1 MKAIQFYTNLTETL
15 KENLG
20 TDWTIELHTDV
31 ILNNGTTHIALILYK
46 NGEKLH
52 PQIYLE
58 RFFEDYKRGKT
69 MKEILQDV
77 MTTYEEA
84 LKNINPDSLSGIED
98 WEQVKGRLAF
108 RLLSKERNKET
119 LENYVYKEFLD
130 LAAIV
135 TFCAEI
141 DEQGVKAIRV
151 THDLAERWNVSEEEI
166 LQAAEENT
174 ESLFPVRMEPI
185 LDTLCRVADI
195 SRDDL
200 PEEVLAEED
209 SPQIMVLT
217 NYLGVNGA
225 TVLLYDSFLQQ
236 VYEKLRGKFIILP
249 SSIHEVI
256 VMPLASA
263 PPITDSQ
270 KMVEQINRSAVKEE
284 EILSDSVYLYDGE
297 KVILACDS
305 KGVCAYEE
313 NID

>member
-151 THDLAERWNVSEEEI
+151 THDLAELWNVSKEEI

-174 ESLFPVRMEPI
+174 EDLFPVRMEPI

>member
-151 THDLAERWNVSEEEI
+151 THDLAERWKVSEEEI

-225 TVLLYDSFLQQ
+225 TVLLYDSLLKQI
-236 VYEKLRGKFIILP
+236 YEKLGGKFIILP

-270 KMVEQINRSAVKEE
+270 KMVEQINHSAVKEE

>member
-119 LENYVYKEFLD
+119 LENYVYKDFLD

-151 THDLAERWNVSEEEI
+151 THDLAERWNVSKEEI

-174 ESLFPVRMEPI
+174 EDLFPVRMEPI

-225 TVLLYDSFLQQ
+225 TVLLYDSLLKQI
-236 VYEKLRGKFIILP
+236 YEKLGGKFIILP
-249 SSIHEVI
+249 CSIHEVI
-256 VMPLASA
+256 VMPLDSA

-313 NID
+313 NLD

>member
-20 TDWTIELHTDV
+20 TDWTIELHTNV

-84 LKNINPDSLSGIED
+84 LRNINPDSLSGIED

-151 THDLAERWNVSEEEI
+151 THDLAERWKVSEEEI

-236 VYEKLRGKFIILP
+236 VYEKLGGKFIILP
-249 SSIHEVI
+249 CSIHEVI

-263 PPITDSQ
+263 PHAADSQ

-313 NID
+313 NLD

>member
-174 ESLFPVRMEPI
+174 EALFPVRMEPI

-200 PEEVLAEED
+200 PEVVLAEED

-225 TVLLYDSFLQQ
+225 TVLLYDSLLQQ
-236 VYEKLRGKFIILP
+236 VYEKLGGKFFILP

>member
-84 LKNINPDSLSGIED
+84 LRNINPDSLSGIED

-119 LENYVYKEFLD
+119 LENYVYKDFLD

-151 THDLAERWNVSEEEI
+151 THDLAERWNVSKEEI

-174 ESLFPVRMEPI
+174 EDLFPVRMEPI

-200 PEEVLAEED
+200 PEVVLAEED

-313 NID
+313 NLD

>member
-58 RFFEDYKRGKT
+58 RFFEDYKKGKA
-69 MKEILQDV
+69 MEEILQDV
-77 MTTYEEA
+77 MKTYEEA

-119 LENYVYKEFLD
+119 LENYVYQEFLD

-225 TVLLYDSFLQQ
+225 TVLLYDSLLKQI
-236 VYEKLRGKFIILP
+236 YEKLGGKFIILP

-270 KMVEQINRSAVKEE
+270 KMVEQINHSAVKEE

>member
-119 LENYVYKEFLD
+119 LENYVYQEFLD

-151 THDLAERWNVSEEEI
+151 THDLAKRWYVSEEEI

-174 ESLFPVRMEPI
+174 EALFPVRMEPI

-263 PPITDSQ
+263 PPIADSQ

>member
-31 ILNNGTTHIALILYK
+31 ILNNGTNHIAMILYK

-58 RFFEDYKRGKT
+58 RFFEDYKKGKA
-69 MKEILQDV
+69 MEEILQDV

-119 LENYVYKEFLD
+119 LENYVYKDFLD

-151 THDLAERWNVSEEEI
+151 THDLAERWNVSKEEI

-174 ESLFPVRMEPI
+174 EALFPVRMESI

-225 TVLLYDSFLQQ
+225 TVLLYDSLLKQI
-236 VYEKLRGKFIILP
+236 YEKLGGKFIILP
-249 SSIHEVI
+249 SSLHEVI

-263 PPITDSQ
+263 PPIADSQ
-270 KMVEQINRSAVKEE
+270 KMVEQINRSSVKEE

>member
-31 ILNNGTTHIALILYK
+31 VLNNGTTHIALILYK

-119 LENYVYKEFLD
+119 LENYVYKDFLD

-236 VYEKLRGKFIILP
+236 VYEKLGGKFIILP
-249 SSIHEVI
+249 CSIHEVI
-256 VMPLASA
+256 VMPSASA
-263 PPITDSQ
+263 PPIADSQ
-270 KMVEQINRSAVKEE
+270 KMVEQINRSSVKEE

-313 NID
+313 NLD

>member
-151 THDLAERWNVSEEEI
+151 THDLDELWNVSKEEI

-174 ESLFPVRMEPI
+174 EALFPVRMEPI

-270 KMVEQINRSAVKEE
+270 KMVEQINRSAVREE

-313 NID
+313 NLD

>member
-1 MKAIQFYTNLTETL
+1 MKAIHFYTNLTETL

-58 RFFEDYKRGKT
+58 RFFEDYKKGKA
-69 MKEILQDV
+69 MEEILQDV
-77 MTTYEEA
+77 MKTYEEA
-84 LKNINPDSLSGIED
+84 LQNINPDSLSGIED

-151 THDLAERWNVSEEEI
+151 THDLAELWNVSKEEI

-174 ESLFPVRMEPI
+174 EALFPVRMEPI

>member
-119 LENYVYKEFLD
+119 LENYVYQEFLD

-166 LQAAEENT
+166 LQATEENT
-174 ESLFPVRMEPI
+174 EALFPVRMEPI

-225 TVLLYDSFLQQ
+225 TVLLYDSLLKQI
-236 VYEKLRGKFIILP
+236 YEKLGGKFIILP

-313 NID
+313 NLD

>member
-84 LKNINPDSLSGIED
+84 LKNINPDSLSSIED

-151 THDLAERWNVSEEEI
+151 THDLAERWNVSKEEI

-174 ESLFPVRMEPI
+174 EAFFPVRMEPI

-225 TVLLYDSFLQQ
+225 TVLLYDSLLKQI
-236 VYEKLRGKFIILP
+236 YEKLGGKFIILP

-263 PPITDSQ
+263 PPIADSQ

>member
-151 THDLAERWNVSEEEI
+151 THDLAERWNVSKEEI

-225 TVLLYDSFLQQ
+225 TVILYDSFLQQ
-236 VYEKLRGKFIILP
+236 VYEKLGGKFIILP

-256 VMPLASA
+256 VMPSASA
-263 PPITDSQ
+263 PHAADSQ

-313 NID
+313 NLD

>member
-151 THDLAERWNVSEEEI
+151 THDLAERWNVSNEEI

-174 ESLFPVRMEPI
+174 EALFPVRMEPI

-297 KVILACDS
+297 KVILVCDS
-305 KGVCAYEE
+305 KGVCHNKEKL
-313 NID
+313 D

>member
-1 MKAIQFYTNLTETL
+1 M
-15 KENLG
+15 
-20 TDWTIELHTDV
+20 
-31 ILNNGTTHIALILYK
+31 
-46 NGEKLH
+46 
-52 PQIYLE
+52 
-58 RFFEDYKRGKT
+58 
-69 MKEILQDV
+69 
-77 MTTYEEA
+77 
-84 LKNINPDSLSGIED
+84 
-98 WEQVKGRLAF
+98 
-108 RLLSKERNKET
+108 
-119 LENYVYKEFLD
+119 YKEFLD

-174 ESLFPVRMEPI
+174 EALFPVRMEPI

-200 PEEVLAEED
+200 PEVVLAEED

-225 TVLLYDSFLQQ
+225 TVLLYDSLLQQ
-236 VYEKLRGKFIILP
+236 VYEKLGGKFFILP

>member
-151 THDLAERWNVSEEEI
+151 THDLAERWKVSEEEI

-236 VYEKLRGKFIILP
+236 VYEKLSGKFIILP

>member
-84 LKNINPDSLSGIED
+84 LKNINPHSLSGIED

-119 LENYVYKEFLD
+119 LENYVYKDFLD

-225 TVLLYDSFLQQ
+225 TVLLYDSLLQQ
-236 VYEKLRGKFIILP
+236 VYEKLGGKFIILP

-256 VMPLASA
+256 VMPSASA
-263 PPITDSQ
+263 PPAADSQ
-270 KMVEQINRSAVKEE
+270 KMVEQINRSAVREE

>member
-58 RFFEDYKRGKT
+58 RFFEDYKKGKA
-69 MKEILQDV
+69 MEEILQDV
-77 MTTYEEA
+77 MKTYEEA
-84 LKNINPDSLSGIED
+84 LQNINPDSLSGIED

-166 LQAAEENT
+166 LQATEENT
-174 ESLFPVRMEPI
+174 EALFPVRMEPI

-236 VYEKLRGKFIILP
+236 VYEKLGGKFIILP
-249 SSIHEVI
+249 CSIHEVI
-256 VMPLASA
+256 VMPSASA
-263 PPITDSQ
+263 PHAADSQ

-313 NID
+313 NLD

>member
-135 TFCAEI
+135 TFCTEI

>member
-58 RFFEDYKRGKT
+58 RFFEDYKKGKA
-69 MKEILQDV
+69 MEEILQDV
-77 MTTYEEA
+77 MKTYEEA
-84 LKNINPDSLSGIED
+84 LQNINPDSLSGIED

-119 LENYVYKEFLD
+119 LENYVYKDFLD

-151 THDLAERWNVSEEEI
+151 THDLAELWNVSEEEI

-174 ESLFPVRMEPI
+174 EALFPVRMEPI

-200 PEEVLAEED
+200 PEVVLAEED

-225 TVLLYDSFLQQ
+225 TVLLYDSLLKQI
-236 VYEKLRGKFIILP
+236 YEKLGGKFIILP
-249 SSIHEVI
+249 CSIHEVI
-256 VMPLASA
+256 VMPSASA
-263 PPITDSQ
+263 PHAADSQ

>member
-84 LKNINPDSLSGIED
+84 LKNINPHSLSGIED

-166 LQAAEENT
+166 LQATEENT
-174 ESLFPVRMEPI
+174 EALFPVRMEPI

-225 TVLLYDSFLQQ
+225 TVLLYDTLLQH
-236 VYEKLRGKFIILP
+236 VYEKLGGKFIILP
-249 SSIHEVI
+249 CSIHEVI
-256 VMPLASA
+256 VMPSASA
-263 PPITDSQ
+263 PSAADSQ
-270 KMVEQINRSAVKEE
+270 KMVEQINRSAVREE

-313 NID
+313 NLD